1 VASRLYS
8 IETIVVSTRSTNGDD
23 IFLVPLWH
31 GGYQRRLEEE
41 VVSLVLRTLG
51 STVVQK
57 SECESSS

>member
-1 VASRLYS
+1 MASRLYS

-23 IFLVPLWH
+23 IFLPLWH

-57 SECESSS
+57 SECESSN